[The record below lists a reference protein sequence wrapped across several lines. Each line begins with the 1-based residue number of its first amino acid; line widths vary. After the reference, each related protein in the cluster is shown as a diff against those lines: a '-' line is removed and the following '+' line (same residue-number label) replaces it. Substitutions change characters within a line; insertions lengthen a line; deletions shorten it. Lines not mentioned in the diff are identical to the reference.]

1 MKKMVKKVIFIK
13 NGMMINVEESTNNI
27 ISGNRIIFGILL
39 HVVAKIEK
47 N

>member
-1 MKKMVKKVIFIK
+1 MVKKVIFIK
-13 NGMMINVEESTNNI
+13 NGMIINVKESTNNI
-27 ISGNRIIFGILL
+27 KFVNRIIFGILL

>member
-1 MKKMVKKVIFIK
+1 MRKMVKKVIFIK

-27 ISGNRIIFGILL
+27 SGNRIIFGILL